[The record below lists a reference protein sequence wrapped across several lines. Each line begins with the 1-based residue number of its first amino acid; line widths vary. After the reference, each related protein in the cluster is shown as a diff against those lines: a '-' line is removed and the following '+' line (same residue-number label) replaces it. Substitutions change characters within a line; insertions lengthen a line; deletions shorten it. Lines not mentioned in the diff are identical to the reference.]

1 MRNRHMLWITII
13 VLAVV
18 EVFGI
23 FFARKYEAS
32 EKVDKGIELCY
43 WKYKKWKMK
52 SYIKKGN

>member
-1 MRNRHMLWITII
+1 MLWITVS

-18 EVFGI
+18 EVLGI

-43 WKYKKWKMK
+43 WKYKNGK
-52 SYIKKGN
+52 

>member
-1 MRNRHMLWITII
+1 MLWITII

-23 FFARKYEAS
+23 FFTRKYEAS